1 VLASIGDFMVANAV
15 LPAAQGSTC
24 KTNIYHKKKQ
34 TVG

>member
-24 KTNIYHKKKQ
+24 KNLKKNSEM
-34 TVG
+34 